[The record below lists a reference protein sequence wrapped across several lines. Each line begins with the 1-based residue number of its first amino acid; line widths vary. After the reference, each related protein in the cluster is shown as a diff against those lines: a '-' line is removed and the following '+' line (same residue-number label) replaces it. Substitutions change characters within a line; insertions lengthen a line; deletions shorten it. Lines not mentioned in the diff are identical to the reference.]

1 MSKTPGER
9 AAELRELLHYHSYRY
24 HVLNSPIITDSE
36 YDALYRELEELEQ
49 AHPAL
54 ITLDSPTQRVGAP
67 PRSELPKARHAV
79 PVLSLA
85 NAFNDEEVRAW
96 RTRIGKLLPEGTR
109 LDYTVEPKFDGL
121 SVVLTYENGLFTL
134 GATRGDGELGED
146 VTPNLRTV
154 KSLPLHIP
162 ADPDGPPSPPRLVVR
177 GEVYFT
183 LDAFEVL
190 NRRRVEE
197 DEQPFVNPRNA
208 AAGALRQLDP
218 SITAARPI
226 ELTCYAILDGDGDL
240 PATQWDALHYLA
252 GLGFPV
258 MLALCAHFTDD
269 EFDAMLAHV
278 HTWEDRR
285 NDLDFEVDGVVVKVN
300 DLAIAAELGVVGKD
314 PRGATAYKFPAEER
328 TTKLLDLGINVGRT
342 GILAPFAILEPV
354 EVSGVT
360 IKQATLHNFDD
371 IAAKDIRIG
380 DTVIVKRSG
389 EVIPYVIGPI
399 ADLRDGSERR
409 IEPPTHCPYCGSPT
423 IRREGEIAIYCSNQD
438 CPERLLNGIAYFVS
452 RGVMDIEGLGWRLVR
467 QLVDAGLVHDVADLY
482 ALTMADL
489 LPLEGF
495 AEKKAQNLLDAIA
508 ASRARPFERV
518 LTALGISGVGSTVAA
533 LLIEHFPSMDALMS
547 ASQEEIDAIPG
558 MGPQTSAAIIDFFAD
573 PRNRALI
580 EKLRAA
586 GLRMAQE
593 EAAGAEP
600 QTLAGMAFVLTGT
613 LPTLS
618 REEASDLIHAH
629 GGRVSGSVSART
641 SYVVVGEAPGS
652 KVQKAQE
659 LGIPTLDED
668 GLLALIEGR

>member
-1 MSKTPGER
+1 MSKTPSER
-9 AAELRELLHYHSYRY
+9 AAELRELLHYHNYRY
-24 HVLNSPIITDSE
+24 HVLNSPVITDSE
-36 YDALYRELEELEQ
+36 FDALYHELEELER
-49 AHPAL
+49 AHPEL
-54 ITLDSPTQRVGAP
+54 IAPDSPTQRVGAP
-67 PRSELPKARHAV
+67 PRTELPKARHAV

-85 NAFNDEEVRAW
+85 NAFSDEDIHAW
-96 RTRIGKLLPEGTR
+96 RTRIGKLLPEDAV

-121 SVVLTYENGLFTL
+121 SVALTYENGIFTL

-154 KSLPLHIP
+154 KSLPLRIP
-162 ADPDGPPSPPRLVVR
+162 ADPDGAPPPPRLVVR

-183 LDAFEVL
+183 LGAFEAL

-218 SITAARPI
+218 GITAARPI

-240 PATQWDALHYLA
+240 PTTQWDALHVLA

-258 MLALCAHFTDD
+258 MLNLCAHFTDD
-269 EFDAMLAHV
+269 EFDAMLAYLHA
-278 HTWEDRR
+278 WEDRR
-285 NDLDFEVDGVVVKVN
+285 DSLDFEVDGVVIKVN
-300 DLAIAAELGVVGKD
+300 DLATAANLGVVGKD

-328 TTKLLDLGINVGRT
+328 TTRLLDLGVNVGRT

-354 EVSGVT
+354 EISGVT
-360 IKQATLHNFDD
+360 VKQATLHNFDD

-389 EVIPYVIGPI
+389 EVIPYVVGPI

-409 IEPPTHCPYCGSPT
+409 IEPPTHCPYCGSSA
-423 IRREGEIAIYCSNQD
+423 IRREGEVGIYCSNQD
-438 CPERLLNGIAYFVS
+438 CPERVVNGIAYFVS

-467 QLVDAGLVHDVADLY
+467 QLVDVGLVHDAADLY
-482 ALTMADL
+482 SLTMENL

-495 AEKKAQNLLDAIA
+495 AEKKAQNLLDAID
-508 ASRARPFERV
+508 ASRSQPFERV
-518 LTALGISGVGSTVAA
+518 LTALGISGVGSTIAL
-533 LLIEHFPSMDALMS
+533 LLIEHFPSMEALMS
-547 ASQEEIDAIPG
+547 ASMEEIDAIPG
-558 MGPQTSAAIIDFFAD
+558 MGLQTATAIVEFFAD
-573 PRNRALI
+573 ERNRALI

-586 GLRMAQE
+586 GLQMARE
-593 EAAGAEP
+593 ETAAAS
-600 QTLAGMAFVLTGT
+600 QALAGMLFVLTGM

-618 REEASDLIHAH
+618 REDASDLIRAH
-629 GGRVSGSVSART
+629 GGRVTGSVSART
-641 SYVVVGEAPGS
+641 SYVVVGESPGS
-652 KVQKAQE
+652 KLQKAQE
-659 LGIPTLDED
+659 LGIPTVDEA